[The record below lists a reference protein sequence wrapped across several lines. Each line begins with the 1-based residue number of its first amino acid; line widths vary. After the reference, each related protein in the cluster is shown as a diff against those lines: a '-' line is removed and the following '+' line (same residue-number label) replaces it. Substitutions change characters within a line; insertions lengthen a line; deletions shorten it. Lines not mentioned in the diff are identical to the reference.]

1 MTEHEDDTV
10 RPESDP
16 PAKDVRAAEPVGA
29 QRDEPADAF
38 TLAAPEPVPTG
49 RPESGS
55 LAGGMPTEAPAA
67 PTPLPPD
74 PPGVTPD
81 YDKYGVP
88 SLDFVRNKIEGRY
101 ATSVGAAELAQQTW
115 EATSAQERAAER
127 EKSAQ
132 EALERIRQSLRD
144 NKQS

>member
-1 MTEHEDDTV
+1 MTEHENDTV
-10 RPESDP
+10 RDETDP
-16 PAKDVRAAEPVGA
+16 PADDPGAGESDTAKDSEAN
-29 QRDEPADAF
+29 AF
-38 TLAAPEPVPTG
+38 TLAGPGSDPAGPAVRPVESESAAPSPPVP
-49 RPESGS
+49 P
-55 LAGGMPTEAPAA
+55 GGEPQ
-67 PTPLPPD
+67 
-74 PPGVTPD
+74 GVAPD

-101 ATSVGAAELAQQTW
+101 ATSLGAAELAQQTW

>member
-1 MTEHEDDTV
+1 MTEHENETV
-10 RPESDP
+10 KPEADPPTKDPRGGEPNTAEHNESDT
-16 PAKDVRAAEPVGA
+16 
-29 QRDEPADAF
+29 F
-38 TLAAPEPVPTG
+38 TLAGPGSDPAGPAVWPVGPD
-49 RPESGS
+49 
-55 LAGGMPTEAPAA
+55 
-67 PTPLPPD
+67 PTPSLPAD
-74 PPGVTPD
+74 PPGVAPD

-101 ATSVGAAELAQQTW
+101 AASAGAAELAQQTW

-144 NKQS
+144 NK

>member
-10 RPESDP
+10 RPETDP
-16 PAKDVRAAEPVGA
+16 PANAGQAGEPDRAQHDESADSFTLVGPGSDPAGRVTAPPLSSLPADLPADLPAEP
-29 QRDEPADAF
+29 Q
-38 TLAAPEPVPTG
+38 
-49 RPESGS
+49 
-55 LAGGMPTEAPAA
+55 
-67 PTPLPPD
+67 
-74 PPGVTPD
+74 GVAPD

-115 EATSAQERAAER
+115 EATSAQERAAQR

-144 NKQS
+144 DKQS

>member
-1 MTEHEDDTV
+1 MTEHQNDTV
-10 RPESDP
+10 KPETDPPANHAGAGDPNTADQNESDTFTLAGPQSDPAGPAVRSVESDP
-16 PAKDVRAAEPVGA
+16 PPSL
-29 QRDEPADAF
+29 PA
-38 TLAAPEPVPTG
+38 
-49 RPESGS
+49 
-55 LAGGMPTEAPAA
+55 
-67 PTPLPPD
+67 D
-74 PPGVTPD
+74 PPGVAPD

-101 ATSVGAAELAQQTW
+101 ATSAGAAELAQQTW